1 MQRKG
6 NKLLIQL
13 CSAILLFFTT
23 SWYALA
29 NECYIERNAEG
40 DYHMKISSTQLSLA
54 SQMVEVPT
62 EIAEATW
69 DVNIQLR
76 GDAIGCK
83 SLGDSKAVHFLN
95 TADPSLISTYTTTK
109 A

>member
-29 NECYIERNAEG
+29 TECYI
-40 DYHMKISSTQLSLA
+40 
-54 SQMVEVPT
+54 
-62 EIAEATW
+62 
-69 DVNIQLR
+69 
-76 GDAIGCK
+76 
-83 SLGDSKAVHFLN
+83 
-95 TADPSLISTYTTTK
+95 
-109 A
+109 

>member
-29 NECYIERNAEG
+29 TECYIESNAAG
-40 DYHMKISSTQLSLA
+40 AYDIVKTQLPSVYSQRWSQSRRKYLSRPRMFILTFEGIRLA
-54 SQMVEVPT
+54 
-62 EIAEATW
+62 
-69 DVNIQLR
+69 VN
-76 GDAIGCK
+76 
-83 SLGDSKAVHFLN
+83 
-95 TADPSLISTYTTTK
+95 P
-109 A
+109 